1 MIERLKGDDT
11 ILKSIKKLGKED
23 LYADML
29 FFLRFGSLRYWLWKS
44 SLFMDELIP
53 L

>member
-11 ILKSIKKLGKED
+11 ILKSIKKFGKED

-29 FFLRFGSLRYWLWKS
+29 FFLRFGSLR
-44 SLFMDELIP
+44 
-53 L
+53 